1 MTTSEPVDNFMVDV
15 MRTFKS
21 APGCKITCRCCKKEY
36 ERGDWDF
43 YNLCN
48 PCFKEFDHE
57 RMFGKDRLS
66 KYVYNQKDDI
76 AMLFIK
82 TGKCT
87 HGAGD
92 VDDGGAPT

>member
-1 MTTSEPVDNFMVDV
+1 MDKDATASEPVDSMMVDV

-21 APGCKITCRCCKKEY
+21 GPGCKIVCRCCKKEY

-57 RMFGKDRLS
+57 RMFGQDRLR

-76 AMLFIK
+76 AMLFIN
-82 TGKCT
+82 TGICT
-87 HGAGD
+87 HSGDGAD
-92 VDDGGAPT
+92 K